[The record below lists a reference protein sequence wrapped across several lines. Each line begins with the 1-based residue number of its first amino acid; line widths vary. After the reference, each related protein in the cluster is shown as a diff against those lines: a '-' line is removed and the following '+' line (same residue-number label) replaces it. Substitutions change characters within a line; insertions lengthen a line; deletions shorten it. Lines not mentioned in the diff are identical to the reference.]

1 MQDSENH
8 GVLPRAITDIVGT
21 THKLEIKTHTY
32 YEHGNH
38 ESFTC
43 SAIITDQSADEC
55 ENSSTVEQIADSET
69 ILTDQSDEKN
79 KNGLVNDLTMIPTY
93 IC

>member
-8 GVLPRAITDIVGT
+8 AVLPRAITDIVGT
-21 THKLEIKTHTY
+21 THNLEIKTHTY
-32 YEHGNH
+32 YEHGNY

-55 ENSSTVEQIADSET
+55 GNSSTVEQIAASET
-69 ILTDQSDEKN
+69 TSDEHN
-79 KNGLVNDLTMIPTY
+79 KNG
-93 IC
+93 